1 MGLGAS
7 GGALSGIDLSGA
19 DVVAGMAVNIT
30 GDSSGAVEAFD
41 RAQAALEAT
50 DKQLQQSQKNWE
62 AVGAKMTATGKTLSL
77 AVTTPLLATGALAL
91 STAVDFDDSMRQVQA
106 ATCATAEE
114 FDRLRETALD
124 LGSSTAFTASQAAQA
139 MMYLGKAGLD
149 TNEILEATPQMLSL
163 ASAGA
168 MDLGTSADIA
178 TNVMS
183 GFRLEVEDL
192 G

>member
-62 AVGAKMTATGKTLSL
+62 PS
-77 AVTTPLLATGALAL
+77 
-91 STAVDFDDSMRQVQA
+91 
-106 ATCATAEE
+106 
-114 FDRLRETALD
+114 
-124 LGSSTAFTASQAAQA
+124 AQ
-139 MMYLGKAGLD
+139 
-149 TNEILEATPQMLSL
+149 
-163 ASAGA
+163 
-168 MDLGTSADIA
+168 
-178 TNVMS
+178 
-183 GFRLEVEDL
+183 R
-192 G
+192 